1 MPLEELSKGADRED
15 AKGIQYDRV
24 KTSQLLRALTS
35 PVVVLPPEGA
45 RITVH
50 AAVSRFAVLYEQIR
64 TAVEYK
70 EDHLLRKGAILRILK
85 RQIVLETDPVIIA
98 TNLVRELIGARYLPN
113 ATLPD
118 SLIDETALRVR
129 KYHAIVRARVGN
141 ERFHRWVL
149 GVISAE
155 IEEVLVDASREK
167 ALVTFLYEQLVKQIA
182 VRGAQIED
190 TERRLQIYVACY
202 RSLVKADEDSVSYKL
217 LRAYLPEWMKAEE
230 WIEEPRPVAERL
242 VAIQQKVTQR
252 QRHPLSMRFLRAV
265 KPWAVSMSL
274 LVEACLDEKERA
286 GLLSSRADVHVA
298 IEHFTERRERE
309 ARAKLRRGTVR
320 AMIYLFLTKMI
331 FAIVLEL
338 PVEWVWYHEISWV
351 ALSINLAFPP
361 VLMFFVGSL
370 IRPPGQENRK
380 RILRGVD
387 ELLGTTGIPALELRV
402 PRQRRGFSLF
412 MLRLVYGITFIIT
425 FGLIGFGLHAIDFTW
440 VATLVFFFFLCV
452 VSFFAYR
459 LRQTA
464 REIVVIKPK
473 ERLTTSIIDF
483 FSIPI
488 LRAGHWLSV
497 SISRINIFVFI
508 FDFLFEA
515 PFKIFLNVLEEWFSF
530 MKEKKEELS
539 QE

>member
-1 MPLEELSKGADRED
+1 MPLEEFSKGADRED
-15 AKGIQYDRV
+15 AKGAQFDRG
-24 KTSQLLRALTS
+24 KIAQLIRALTP

-64 TAVEYK
+64 NAVEYK

-118 SLIDETALRVR
+118 SLIDDAALRIR
-129 KYHAIVRARVGN
+129 KYHAVVRARVGG

-155 IEEVLVDASREK
+155 LEEVLVDATREK
-167 ALVTFLYEQLVKQIA
+167 ALVTFLYEQLVKHIT
-182 VRGAQIED
+182 VRGVQIDD

-202 RSLVKADEDSVSYKL
+202 RSLVKADEDTVSYKL
-217 LRAYLPEWMKAEE
+217 LRAYLPEWMKAED
-230 WIEEPRPVAERL
+230 WIEQPRPVAERL
-242 VAIQQKVTQR
+242 FAIQKKVTQR

-274 LVEACLDEKERA
+274 LVEACLEEQDRTD
-286 GLLSSRADVHVA
+286 LLSSRADVRAA
-298 IEHFTERRERE
+298 IERVTERRERE

-331 FAIVLEL
+331 FALVLEL
-338 PVEWVWYHEISWV
+338 PVEWIWYHNISTI

-370 IRPPGQENRK
+370 IRPPGSENRE
-380 RILRGVD
+380 RILQGVD
-387 ELLGTTGIPALELRV
+387 ELMMTSGIPNLELRV
-402 PRQRRGFSLF
+402 PKQRRGFSAF
-412 MLRLVYGITFIIT
+412 MLRLVYAITFLIT
-425 FGLIGFGLHAIDFTW
+425 FGLIGYGLYLINFTW
-440 VATLVFFFFLCV
+440 IATLVFFFFLSV

-464 REIVVIKPK
+464 REIVVLKPK
-473 ERLTTSIIDF
+473 ERLSMSIMDF

-497 SISRINIFVFI
+497 TISRINIFVFI

-515 PFKIFLNVLEEWFSF
+515 PFKIFLNVLEEWLSF
-530 MKEKKEELS
+530 LKEKKEELS

>member
-1 MPLEELSKGADRED
+1 MPLEEFSKGAEKEG
-15 AKGIQYDRV
+15 AKGAQYDRN
-24 KTSQLLRALTS
+24 KISQLMRALTP

-50 AAVSRFAVLYEQIR
+50 AAVSRFSVLYEQIR
-64 TAVEYK
+64 NAVEYK

-85 RQIVLETDPVIIA
+85 RQVVLETDPVIIA

-118 SLIDETALRVR
+118 SLIEDATQLIR
-129 KYHAIVRARVGN
+129 KYHAVVRSRVGGD
-141 ERFHRWVL
+141 RLHDWVL

-155 IEEVLVDASREK
+155 MEEVLVDASREK
-167 ALVTFLYEQLVKQIA
+167 ALVTFLYEQLVKHIT

-190 TERRLQIYVACY
+190 TERRLQIYMACY
-202 RSLVKADEDSVSYKL
+202 RSLVKADEDTVSYKL
-217 LRAYLPEWMKAEE
+217 LRAYLPEWTKAEE
-230 WIEEPRPVAERL
+230 WIDDPRAVAERL
-242 VAIQQKVTQR
+242 VAIQQKVVQR

-274 LVEACLDEKERA
+274 LVEACLDEKERSE
-286 GLLSSRADVHVA
+286 LLSSRADVHVA
-298 IEHFTERRERE
+298 IQRVTERRERE

-320 AMIYLFLTKMI
+320 AMIYLLLTKMI
-331 FAIVLEL
+331 FAFVLEL
-338 PVEWVWYHEISWV
+338 PIEWVWYHEISYT
-351 ALSINLAFPP
+351 ALAINLGFPP

-380 RILRGVD
+380 RIIQGVD
-387 ELLGTTGIPALELRV
+387 ELLGATGIPDMELKV
-402 PRQRRGFSLF
+402 PKQRRGLSAF
-412 MLRLVYGITFIIT
+412 MLRLIYGITFIIT
-425 FGLIGFGLHAIDFTW
+425 FGLIGLGLNAMNFTW
-440 VATLVFFFFLCV
+440 VATLVFYFFLCV

-473 ERLTTSIIDF
+473 EHLSSSIVDF

-497 SISRINIFVFI
+497 TISRINIFVFF

-515 PFKIFLNVLEEWFSF
+515 PFKIFLNVLEEWLSF